1 MVIHSSTSG
10 VPRDFVAGNG
20 VTSPPPRLTPSRT
33 FRTTRRPD
41 TRVVLGA
48 GLALLSLAALGIG
61 LSQEVPGTQAVLRV
75 THDLPADAVL
85 QADDISVARV
95 SLPQD
100 VAATTFSSNQV
111 DQVVGQ
117 RLVASLK
124 GGQLLAPTT
133 LAQRRTRVPSGR
145 IEVTVPIEPYAGS
158 GGRLSPNDT
167 VIVFGTPR
175 QTGSA
180 ASAPAEVI
188 VPRARIVDVGRP
200 DSGASVLSGGSTA
213 SSRTTWITL
222 DLAEDE
228 AARVSAAAH
237 TDYLDVDVVATGEP
251 AQ

>member
-1 MVIHSSTSG
+1 MRAEDRRGVREARMAFRSSASDISTDS
-10 VPRDFVAGNG
+10 VNG
-20 VTSPPPRLTPSRT
+20 SAAASPPLRLTPSRT

-85 QADDISVARV
+85 HADDISVARV

-117 RLVASLK
+117 RLVAPLK
-124 GGQLLAPTT
+124 GGQLLAPTA
-133 LAQRRTRVPSGR
+133 LAQRRTRVASGR
-145 IEVTVPIEPYAGS
+145 IEVTIPIEPYAGS

-175 QTGSA
+175 QTRGA
-180 ASAPAEVI
+180 ASAPAQVI
-188 VPRARIVDVGRP
+188 V
-200 DSGASVLSGGSTA
+200 
-213 SSRTTWITL
+213 
-222 DLAEDE
+222 
-228 AARVSAAAH
+228 
-237 TDYLDVDVVATGEP
+237 
-251 AQ
+251 